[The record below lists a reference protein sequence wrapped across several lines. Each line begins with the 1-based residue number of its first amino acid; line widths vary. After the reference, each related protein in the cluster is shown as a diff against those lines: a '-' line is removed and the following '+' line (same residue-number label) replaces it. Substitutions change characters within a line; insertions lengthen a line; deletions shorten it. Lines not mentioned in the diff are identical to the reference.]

1 MKEIVG
7 KILIFSFLRNSPR
20 LHAQLEVCK
29 AGWYVGTV
37 MYGKRIVRNASGIGH
52 ISYSHICNRSQVIS
66 HMADATCCHTITDF
80 SQAPKRKAVDQY
92 RSTKKSQKTS

>member
-29 AGWYVGTV
+29 AGWHVGTV

-52 ISYSHICNRSQVIS
+52 HIYVIGHMSYGRC
-66 HMADATCCHTITDF
+66 HML
-80 SQAPKRKAVDQY
+80 SY
-92 RSTKKSQKTS
+92 